1 MASQQLLIETSVL
14 VERVSLVGRV
24 IQLATRGRVILTYRL
39 VQLAS
44 CVALLGLS
52 IATLAT
58 SWNGHMLI
66 QACLQAY
73 CTLLAI
79 ASLCTSRCTSTLS
92 AHLTWVLLLT
102 WAVYAYRDVFPLA
115 TTTMQPADAAEGVL
129 LWVKLVLLTLA
140 AVLVPALIPRQ
151 PTDSK
156 SGEAISKEQTA
167 GWYSRRVFGWLNET
181 VSRAHEVDHL
191 PLEEYPPLARSDST
205 GVLVKESL
213 KLLDPLETKADT
225 HVFWGFLRLHK
236 RQYAAGAVLAA
247 MSSLI
252 GVASL
257 LATRG
262 LLASLEAGHRDKSV
276 VQPWA
281 WLVLF
286 FLGPTMDTVCEE
298 WYLWTMNRLSI
309 RNEAIVTEL
318 LFQHALRTRVKSETS
333 GDSTSAPPGSE
344 GDHGSRAGP
353 AEKPKGNFLVGRLN
367 NHITSDLANVTEGN
381 KLWLLLLVQTPVR
394 IAVSIGFM
402 YGVLGWSALVGLAT
416 LVMMLPVPGY
426 LSGWIQRFQKDMMG
440 RTDAR
445 VQTTS
450 EVLNVVRMIKLFGWE
465 ARVAKQIDERRA
477 EELRFLAK
485 MRWLEIVNNVINY
498 SIPLVS
504 MATTFATYTIAMKGE
519 LTASKLFSSNAAFML
534 IQQQMH
540 MIFYYIPTLIQARVS
555 LDRINDFLHE
565 PEIIGIRKTSFT
577 WSNDAGTPASAG
589 QESSRNF
596 VLRIDDEVL
605 FRRGRINLV
614 VGPTGSGKTSLL
626 MALLGEMHA
635 RPMGP
640 ESFVSLPRDGGVA
653 YAAQESWVLSD
664 TIRNNILFGAPYDE
678 VRYAKV
684 IKQCALERDLS
695 LFDAGDK
702 TEVGEKGITLSGGQ
716 KARITLARAVYSSAE
731 ILLLDDVLA
740 ALDVHTGRWIVEN
753 CFKGDLVRG
762 RTVILVSHNVALVRP
777 IADFVVALGSE
788 GRIASQGSLDKTLR
802 EDQELSAE
810 LATEEEQLE
819 KAGQE
824 VDGLASEPGQ
834 EDSQKSGKLVVAEE
848 VAGGEVGW
856 DTIRLYASAVSK
868 HTKLY
873 WATYAMMLVLTH
885 SIMSSE
891 TYFLGYW
898 AKQYEERDPSQISV
912 PFYLSIYG
920 LIVVTTI
927 SVYLVVWLIYVVGS
941 VRASKLIHSRLVS
954 SVLGTTLRWLDV
966 TPTSRIIA
974 RCTADIQAIDTVIPR
989 SILSVIEGTVFIIVR
1004 IAAASL
1010 LAPFFVV
1017 PSAIVGW
1024 AGAWLGRIYLKAQ
1037 LCVKRE
1043 MSNTR
1048 APVLGHFGSAI
1059 SGLVSIRAYGAQE
1072 LFKSES
1078 YARVDR
1084 YSRAALV
1091 YNGLNRWVT
1100 VRIQAMGSLL
1110 STVLAAYLVYIVRL
1124 SSSNAGFA
1132 MTMAFG
1138 FCSMILDWVR
1148 LINTVQVAGDLERVQ
1163 QYLSIEQEPK
1173 PSSSG
1178 VPPAYWPASGDLRV
1192 EKLSA
1197 RYSPDGPRVLHELS
1211 FEVRSGE
1218 RIGIVG
1224 RTGSGK
1230 SSLTLALLR
1239 CIFTE
1244 GHVYY
1249 DGLATDSINLDALR
1263 SSITIIPQTPEL
1275 LSGTLRKNLDPFEQ
1289 HDDATLNDAL
1299 RSAGLFSLQENM
1311 SAESGGA
1318 RLTLDSEI
1326 AGGGSNL
1333 SVGQR
1338 QILALARAI
1347 VRRSKLLILDEDYDT
1362 DSIIQNTLREE
1373 LGRDVTVLTV
1383 AHRLQ
1388 SIMDADKILVLDA
1401 GHIVEYDAPKV
1412 LLRKKDGQFRSMV
1425 DGSGDKAALYAQAG
1439 YSP

>member
-1 MASQQLLIETSVL
+1 MGAP
-14 VERVSLVGRV
+14 G
-24 IQLATRGRVILTYRL
+24 
-39 VQLAS
+39 
-44 CVALLGLS
+44 
-52 IATLAT
+52 
-58 SWNGHMLI
+58 
-66 QACLQAY
+66 
-73 CTLLAI
+73 
-79 ASLCTSRCTSTLS
+79 
-92 AHLTWVLLLT
+92 
-102 WAVYAYRDVFPLA
+102 DV
-115 TTTMQPADAAEGVL
+115 PADAAEGVL
-129 LWVKLVLLTLA
+129 LWIKIGLLTVA
-140 AVLVPALIPRQ
+140 AVIVPAFIPRR
-151 PTDSK
+151 PVDSEP
-156 SGEAISKEQTA
+156 SMEAISKEQTA

-181 VSRAHEVDHL
+181 VSKAHEVEHL
-191 PLEEYPPLARSDST
+191 PLEEFPPLARSDST
-205 GVLVKESL
+205 RVLVEDSL
-213 KLLDPLETKADT
+213 KLLDPLETNKKT
-225 HVFWGFLRLHK
+225 HIFWGFLKLYA
-236 RQYAAGAVLAA
+236 RQYATGAVLAA
-247 MSSLI
+247 ITSLI
-252 GVASL
+252 GLASL
-257 LATRG
+257 LATQG
-262 LLASLEAGHRDKSV
+262 LLASLEVGHESTVRT
-276 VQPWA
+276 WA
-281 WLVLF
+281 WLLVF
-286 FLGPTMDTVCEE
+286 FIGPTMGTVCEE

-309 RNEAIVTEL
+309 HTEAIVTEL

-333 GDSTSAPPGSE
+333 GDSDGGNPGP
-344 GDHGSRAGP
+344 GAGP
-353 AEKPKGNFLVGRLN
+353 AEKPKSNFLVGKLN
-367 NHITSDLANVTEGN
+367 NHITSDLANITEGN
-381 KLWLLLLVQTPVR
+381 KLWLLLLVQTPMR
-394 IAVSIGFM
+394 MAVSILFM
-402 YGVLGWSALVGLAT
+402 YSVLGWSALVGLAT
-416 LVMMLPVPGY
+416 LVMMLPIPGY
-426 LSGWIQRFQKDMMG
+426 ISGWIQSFQKEMMG
-440 RTDAR
+440 KTDAR

-465 ARVAKQIDERRA
+465 PRVAKQIDERREA
-477 EELRFLAK
+477 ELRFLAK
-485 MRWLEIVNNVINY
+485 TRWLEIVNNVFNY
-498 SIPLVS
+498 SIPLIS
-504 MATTFATYTIAMKGE
+504 MATTFATYTIIMKGE
-519 LTASKLFSSNAAFML
+519 LTASKLFSSNAAFSL

-555 LDRINDFLHE
+555 LDRINGFLHE
-565 PEIIGIRKTSFT
+565 TELLDEFADVKHEDTLASRFAPVTHDPEILGIRKTSFT
-577 WSNDAGTPASAG
+577 WTNDAGTPASSG
-589 QESSRNF
+589 RGSGRKF
-596 VLRIDDEVL
+596 VLRIDDELL
-605 FRRGRINLV
+605 FKRGCVNLV
-614 VGPTGSGKTSLL
+614 VGHTGSGKTSLL

-635 RPMGP
+635 EPMGP

-684 IKQCALERDLS
+684 TKQCALERDLS
-695 LFDAGDK
+695 LFEAGDK

-777 IADFVVALGSE
+777 IAGFVVALGSD
-788 GRIASQGSLDKTLR
+788 GRIASQGSFDKTLA
-802 EDQELSAE
+802 EDKDLFAD
-810 LATEEEQLE
+810 LAVEEEQLK
-819 KAGQE
+819 KAGKE
-824 VDGLASEPGQ
+824 LDDPASEPEQ
-834 EDSQKSGKLVVAEE
+834 DDAQTSGKLVVAEE
-848 VAGGEVGW
+848 VADGEVGW
-856 DTIRLYASAVSK
+856 NTMRLYALAASK
-868 HTKLY
+868 HPKLY
-873 WATYAMMLVLTH
+873 WAAYVLMLLLTH

-920 LIVVTTI
+920 LIVVTTVA
-927 SVYLVVWLIYVVGS
+927 VYLVVWLIYIVGS
-941 VRASKLIHSRLVS
+941 RRASKLIHSRLVA

-974 RCTADIQAIDTVIPR
+974 RCTADIQAIDTIIPR
-989 SILSVIEGTVFIIVR
+989 SILGVLETTVFVFVR

-1010 LAPFFVV
+1010 IVPIFVV

-1072 LFKSES
+1072 QFKSES
-1078 YARVDR
+1078 YTRVDR

-1091 YNGLNRWVT
+1091 YNGLNRWIT
-1100 VRIQAMGSLL
+1100 VRIQVMGSLL
-1110 STVLAAYLVYIVRL
+1110 STLLAAYLVYVVRL

-1138 FCSMILDWVR
+1138 FCSVILGWVR
-1148 LINTVQVAGDLERVQ
+1148 LINALQVAGNSLERIQ

-1178 VPPAYWPASGDLRV
+1178 IPPAYWPASGDLRV

-1230 SSLTLALLR
+1230 VCLYLVEAKCQSLTPSLKSSLTLALLR

-1263 SSITIIPQTPEL
+1263 ANITIIPQTPEL

-1347 VRRSKLLILDEDYDT
+1347 VRRSKLLILDEATSAIDYET

-1388 SIMDADKILVLDA
+1388 SIMDADKIMVLDA
-1401 GHIVEYDAPKV
+1401 GHIVEYDAPNV
-1412 LLRKKDGQFRSMV
+1412 LLRKRDGQFRGMV
-1425 DGSGDKAALYAQAG
+1425 DGSGDKAELYSRAG
-1439 YSP
+1439 YVP